1 MYDDDRDALAAEYV
15 LGTLSA
21 DERDQTEALLE
32 IDPGFAEIVRVWE
45 RRLGEL
51 NVMVEAVEP
60 PAEVWEKIRTGID
73 SAGLRSGIGAQTGPA
88 SGEQSAPQT
97 MPFTAP
103 DIAAAMTPE
112 STPGPKFELA
122 PKSKLELPRE
132 PAPDLAAAAPEDLDD
147 SVPRDLDDT
156 SPVAALAS
164 SLLPPELN
172 VAAKTPPSPRPSPPM
187 APPPVKRGADIVYL
201 ERGVRRWRG
210 ITVAMS
216 AIAALLV
223 AYIAVTQFAP
233 GLIPLSRQAQPAVA
247 TRAQPAGARLVA
259 VLQQDP
265 TSPAFL
271 LTVDAQNRTLT
282 VRRVSATPEAGRS
295 YELWLISSKYPSP
308 RSLGLVGGEE
318 FTARPLPANV
328 DVDTVRGASYAIS
341 LESAG
346 GSSTGVPS
354 GPILFTGKL
363 VESLPGSPS

>member
-21 DERDQTEALLE
+21 DERDQAEALLE

-60 PAEVWEKIRTGID
+60 PADVWEKIRTEIG
-73 SAGLRSGIGAQTGPA
+73 SARPP
-88 SGEQSAPQT
+88 SAT
-97 MPFTAP
+97 V
-103 DIAAAMTPE
+103 AAAIEDAASQTAATTPE
-112 STPGPKFELA
+112 SSPVPEFEFTPEPR
-122 PKSKLELPRE
+122 LELPSE
-132 PAPDLAAAAPEDLDD
+132 SAPDLVAPVLEDMDE
-147 SVPRDLDDT
+147 S

-164 SLLPPELN
+164 SLLPPEPQ
-172 VAAKTPPSPRPSPPM
+172 APPRRPSPTAPSSPM
-187 APPPVKRGADIVYL
+187 LPPQTKRGADIVYL
-201 ERGVRRWRG
+201 QRGVRRWRG
-210 ITVAMS
+210 ITAAMG
-216 AIAALLV
+216 AIAALLAV
-223 AYIAVTQFAP
+223 YIAVSQFAP
-233 GLIPLSRQAQPAVA
+233 GLIPLGRQAQQAVA
-247 TRAQPAGARLVA
+247 TRTQPTGARLVA

-295 YELWLISSKYPSP
+295 YELWLMSSKYPSP

-318 FTARPLPANV
+318 FTARPLPANL
-328 DVDTVRGASYAIS
+328 DVDTVRMASYAIS
-341 LESAG
+341 LEPAG
-346 GSSTGVPS
+346 GSSTGVPT
-354 GPILFTGKL
+354 GPVLFTGKL

>member
-21 DERDQTEALLE
+21 DERDQAEALLV

-60 PAEVWEKIRTGID
+60 PAEVWEKIRTEIG
-73 SAGLRSGIGAQTGPA
+73 SAGPRSAAVAETGLPA
-88 SGEQSAPQT
+88 IVEAAPQT
-97 MPFTAP
+97 VPFTAP

-112 STPGPKFELA
+112 SAPVVQFELA
-122 PKSKLELPRE
+122 PEPELELPPE
-132 PAPDLAAAAPEDLDD
+132 PASDLAAQLPQDFDTPVPQDLDE
-147 SVPRDLDDT
+147 T

-164 SLLPPELN
+164 SLLPPELE
-172 VAAKTPPSPRPSPPM
+172 APSETPLPPGPSSPM
-187 APPPVKRGADIVYL
+187 MPPQTKRSADIVDL

-210 ITVAMS
+210 TTVAMG
-216 AIAALLV
+216 AIAALLAV
-223 AYIAVTQFAP
+223 YIAVAQFAP
-233 GLIPLSRQAQPAVA
+233 GLIPLSRQPQPVVA
-247 TRAQPAGARLVA
+247 TRTQPPGARLVA

-271 LTVDAQNRTLT
+271 LTVDPQNRTLT

-308 RSLGLVGGEE
+308 RSLGLVGDEE
-318 FTARPLPANV
+318 FTARPLPANF
-328 DVDTVRGASYAIS
+328 DVDTVRAASYAIS
-341 LESAG
+341 LEPAG
-346 GSSTGVPS
+346 GSSTGVPT
-354 GPILFTGKL
+354 GPVLFTGKL